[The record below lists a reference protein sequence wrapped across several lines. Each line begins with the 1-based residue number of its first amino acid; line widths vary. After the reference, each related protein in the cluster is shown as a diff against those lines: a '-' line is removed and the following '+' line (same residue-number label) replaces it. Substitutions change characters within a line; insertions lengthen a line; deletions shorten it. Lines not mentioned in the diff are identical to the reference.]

1 MYEFTCEVCGKQCNS
16 KTDPSTWKGGKIC
29 WDCRNKKQTA
39 TGTTTPK
46 QTNNNNI
53 QPQSKTNYTPQNNSF
68 DLNKYLDELFD
79 IYECLKIKAESRQL
93 EIPEANLCQWTTS
106 ILIQKDRR

>member
-1 MYEFTCEVCGKQCNS
+1 MCGKQCSS

-39 TGTTTPK
+39 TQNTSPK
-46 QTNNNNI
+46 PSVGSSSATSSN
-53 QPQSKTNYTPQNNSF
+53 TNYTPREF
-68 DLNKYLDELFD
+68 DLNKYLDDLFD

-106 ILIQKDRR
+106 ILIQKDKR

>member
-29 WDCRNKKQTA
+29 WDCRSKKQTA
-39 TGTTTPK
+39 PQTASPKPASNHSFTATT
-46 QTNNNNI
+46 N
-53 QPQSKTNYTPQNNSF
+53 TNYIPREF
-68 DLNKYLDELFD
+68 DLNKYLDDLFD

-106 ILIQKDRR
+106 ILIQKDKR

>member
-39 TGTTTPK
+39 AQNTSPKPSVGSGYTTSS
-46 QTNNNNI
+46 N
-53 QPQSKTNYTPQNNSF
+53 TNYIPREF
-68 DLNKYLDELFD
+68 DLNKYLDDLFD

-106 ILIQKDRR
+106 ILIQKDKR

>member
-1 MYEFTCEVCGKQCNS
+1 MYEFTCEICGKQCSS

-29 WDCRNKKQTA
+29 WDCRSKKQTA
-39 TGTTTPK
+39 TQNAVPK
-46 QTNNNNI
+46 QSSSNGYQPSTN
-53 QPQSKTNYTPQNNSF
+53 TNYTPKEF
-68 DLNKYLDELFD
+68 DLNKYLDDLFD

-106 ILIQKDRR
+106 ILIQKDKRQ